1 MKKRKSSNLAGE
13 ESNMLLS
20 NEAALFS
27 SLAVAAAA
35 AAASNTS
42 SSSATNTG
50 ATFWPS
56 MSQSTNQEALNEFI
70 MQHFAAASSNLHSP
84 PTTTCSP
91 LNGKNGDRNGGS
103 TGAGGE
109 SLNSMLSHMLVGDM
123 LRELLRQS
131 GVDDLKASL
140 DSFIQHVESNKSSQE
155 ELSNQFKSIQKALGS
170 INAVILI
177 LFTILNLFYIT
188 RSMIFRI
195 AWINQQHLHCC
206 KLFRIS

>member
-35 AAASNTS
+35 AAASNNTTS
-42 SSSATNTG
+42 SATTNTG
-50 ATFWPS
+50 ATTTFWPS
-56 MSQSTNQEALNEFI
+56 MSQPTNQEALNEFI

-84 PTTTCSP
+84 PTTTTCSP
-91 LNGKNGDRNGGS
+91 LNGKNGDRNGAIDSGN
-103 TGAGGE
+103 GAGGE

-170 INAVILI
+170 INAVISFSSHFKPI
-177 LFTILNLFYIT
+177 
-188 RSMIFRI
+188 
-195 AWINQQHLHCC
+195 
-206 KLFRIS
+206 